1 MADSE
6 KPTINVRNDEVDL
19 LDTIRRLAPQFNVP
33 RQRAEIY
40 GVWTICYH
48 RFCSNQDLPVVWM
61 DSVSAFMDF
70 LGSQAQLSE
79 AERNQALDA
88 VMFYLTDIRH
98 AEDQD
103 EIDEVESFPRPT
115 SARSL
120 FAHLLLRCPIEMKQ
134 ALKLQADDVDMESG
148 TICIQTGDGSRTI
161 QLMPSLRAGMRM
173 HLKRIRSETEED
185 NPLLFGLDAPTMSM
199 ETIDEP
205 SPSSDDVEDATEAA
219 TRVMKT
225 LMNTAGTPSE
235 RPKHEHTGSENDGQ
249 NAEHEDTAQER
260 GTATSSSSSPTDAPD
275 VAR

>member
-1 MADSE
+1 
-6 KPTINVRNDEVDL
+6 
-19 LDTIRRLAPQFNVP
+19 
-33 RQRAEIY
+33 
-40 GVWTICYH
+40 
-48 RFCSNQDLPVVWM
+48 
-61 DSVSAFMDF
+61 
-70 LGSQAQLSE
+70 
-79 AERNQALDA
+79 
-88 VMFYLTDIRH
+88 MFYLTDIRH

-134 ALKLQADDVDMESG
+134 ALKLRADDIDMESG

-173 HLKRIRSETEED
+173 HLKRIQSETEED

-205 SPSSDDVEDATEAA
+205 SPSSDDVEGATEAA

-225 LMNTAGTPSE
+225 LMNTAGTPGE
-235 RPKHEHTGSENDGQ
+235 RPRHEHTDSENDGQ
-249 NAEHEDTAQER
+249 NAEHDDTAQER
-260 GTATSSSSSPTDAPD
+260 GTTSSSSNSATNPTDAQD
-275 VAR
+275 SAR